1 MEAGTAFQRY
11 LDAALES
18 FGIEADETERMVM
31 AGVWSLYEPGMML
44 LRDTDL
50 DGIDHEN
57 HPDLSAPPPA

>member
-1 MEAGTAFQRY
+1 MEAGTPFERY

-31 AGVWSLYEPGMML
+31 AGVWSLWEPGVTL

-50 DGIDHEN
+50 DGVPHEIDA
-57 HPDLSAPPPA
+57 DLSSPPPS